1 MINIGY
7 SLNSVFTLLIK
18 LQIKMNSKLVNRDLN
33 KELVS
38 FSKRSSGAGGQNVNK
53 VNTKVELRFSVPDSN
68 ILSNR
73 EKELLISRLAG
84 KLTHKGELV
93 IMAETERSQ
102 LRNKE
107 QAIKRFYSLMEWGL
121 RPVKKR
127 SPTKPSKAIKRR
139 RLDEKKKHSEK
150 KSRRRGDF

>member
-1 MINIGY
+1 
-7 SLNSVFTLLIK
+7 
-18 LQIKMNSKLVNRDLN
+18 MNKNLATRDFS
-33 KELVS
+33 KELT
-38 FSKRSSGAGGQNVNK
+38 FSAQRSSGAGGQNVNK
-53 VNTKVELRFSVPDSN
+53 VNTKIELRFSVPEST

-84 KLTHKGELV
+84 KLTHKGDLI

-107 QAIKRFYSLMEWGL
+107 QAIKRFYNLLEWGL

-127 SPTKPSKAIKRR
+127 IPTKPSKASKKR
-139 RLDEKKKHSEK
+139 RLDAKKKQAEKKN
-150 KSRRRGDF
+150 RRKNDF

>member
-1 MINIGY
+1 
-7 SLNSVFTLLIK
+7 
-18 LQIKMNSKLVNRDLN
+18 MNKNLTTRDFS
-33 KELVS
+33 KELT
-38 FSKRSSGAGGQNVNK
+38 FSAQRSSGAGGQNVNK
-53 VNTKVELRFSVPDSN
+53 VNTKIELRFSVPEST

-84 KLTHKGELV
+84 KLTHKGDLI

-107 QAIKRFYSLMEWGL
+107 QAIKRFYNLLEWGL

-127 SPTKPSKAIKRR
+127 IPTKPSKASKKR
-139 RLDEKKKHSEK
+139 RLDAKKKQAEKKN
-150 KSRRRGDF
+150 RRKNDF

>member
-1 MINIGY
+1 MNKN
-7 SLNSVFTLLIK
+7 LTTRDFT
-18 LQIKMNSKLVNRDLN
+18 
-33 KELVS
+33 KELT
-38 FSKRSSGAGGQNVNK
+38 FSAQRSSGAGGQNENK
-53 VNTKVELRFSVPDSN
+53 VNTKIELRFSVPEST

-84 KLTHKGELV
+84 KLTHKGDLI

-107 QAIKRFYSLMEWGL
+107 QAIKRFYNLLEWGL

-127 SPTKPSKAIKRR
+127 IPTKPSKASKKR
-139 RLDEKKKHSEK
+139 RLDAKKKQAEKKN
-150 KSRRRGDF
+150 RRKNDF

>member
-1 MINIGY
+1 MNKN
-7 SLNSVFTLLIK
+7 LTTRDFT
-18 LQIKMNSKLVNRDLN
+18 
-33 KELVS
+33 KELT
-38 FSKRSSGAGGQNVNK
+38 FSAQRSSGAGGQNVNK
-53 VNTKVELRFSVPDSN
+53 VNTKIELRFSVPEST

-84 KLTHKGELV
+84 KLTHKGDLI

-107 QAIKRFYSLMEWGL
+107 QAIKRFYNLLEWGL

-127 SPTKPSKAIKRR
+127 IPTKPSKASKKR
-139 RLDEKKKHSEK
+139 RLDAKKKQAEKKN
-150 KSRRRGDF
+150 RRKNDF